1 MKFFNYLQIAITL
14 IIVVGCEQKSSKND
28 DIVNEQTVEKI
39 HQIEEHSSNIT
50 NKNVEDKFLITNNS
64 VGNFKVGGSWQN
76 FAKIDYNYK
85 YFQGYGTCTD
95 ACCDG
100 GFALGNNLNINEYGW
115 AENPEIT
122 LGALIFKSSDSF
134 DDEIERNKYKNN
146 KDVFYISSDNCNGW
160 YWKDKI
166 SYLVTYSEKFKTK
179 EGIGVGTTLE
189 EVEEKYGKL
198 HFYVGWI
205 EEDDNALQV
214 LLKSYPN
221 ISLILDID
229 DYKGNW
235 ENISLLEYKN
245 TLKVSDFKKGAK
257 VKRLILKGEN

>member
-1 MKFFNYLQIAITL
+1 MKFFNYLQIATTL

-122 LGALIFKSSDSF
+122 IGALNKVILLMMKLKEINIRITRTFFIFLRT
-134 DDEIERNKYKNN
+134 I
-146 KDVFYISSDNCNGW
+146 VMG
-160 YWKDKI
+160 
-166 SYLVTYSEKFKTK
+166 
-179 EGIGVGTTLE
+179 GIG
-189 EVEEKYGKL
+189 KIK
-198 HFYVGWI
+198 
-205 EEDDNALQV
+205 
-214 LLKSYPN
+214 
-221 ISLILDID
+221 
-229 DYKGNW
+229 
-235 ENISLLEYKN
+235 
-245 TLKVSDFKKGAK
+245 
-257 VKRLILKGEN
+257 